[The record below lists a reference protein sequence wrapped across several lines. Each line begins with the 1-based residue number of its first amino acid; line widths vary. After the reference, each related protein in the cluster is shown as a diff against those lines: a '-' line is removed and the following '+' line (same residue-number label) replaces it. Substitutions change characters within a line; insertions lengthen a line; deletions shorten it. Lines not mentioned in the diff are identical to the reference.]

1 MTVKELIE
9 ELQEIEAKYLDHEII
24 LYHNGSADKWQ
35 IAEVGKENEWEDEE
49 EIYIT
54 ISQKGKQ
61 MSCLQNE
68 ILLEKWYE
76 EALAETLKEYK
87 DVAKA
92 EEEAEKIARDRLERE
107 SE

>member
-1 MTVKELIE
+1 
-9 ELQEIEAKYLDHEII
+9 
-24 LYHNGSADKWQ
+24 
-35 IAEVGKENEWEDEE
+35 
-49 EIYIT
+49 
-54 ISQKGKQ
+54 
-61 MSCLQNE
+61 MSDMYNE

-107 SE
+107 NI

>member
-1 MTVKELIE
+1 
-9 ELQEIEAKYLDHEII
+9 
-24 LYHNGSADKWQ
+24 
-35 IAEVGKENEWEDEE
+35 
-49 EIYIT
+49 
-54 ISQKGKQ
+54 

-92 EEEAEKIARDRLERE
+92 EEEAERIARERIE
-107 SE
+107 SEGQ